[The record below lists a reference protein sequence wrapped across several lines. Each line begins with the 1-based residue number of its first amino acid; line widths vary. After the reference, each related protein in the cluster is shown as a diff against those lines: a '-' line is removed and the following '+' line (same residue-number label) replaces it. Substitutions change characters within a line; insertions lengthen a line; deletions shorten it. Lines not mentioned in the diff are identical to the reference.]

1 MRFSVDAGPSYAA
14 PHRSGLVDRLEVVLL
29 EVLSDLLAEH
39 RSLRVGGAEVD
50 ARPHSG
56 VDNFA
61 EHIREPLEA
70 PRGTGFVAERADGDL
85 VGAEEVLE
93 RVYERTSC
101 AGVARWV
108 VRKGRREEREQ
119 RVADWRRGVKQRQ
132 PRRVGLGVRV
142 AVGVGFSDRRYR
154 PPELPI
160 VLVVPAADRGISRG

>member
-1 MRFSVDAGPSYAA
+1 MMSVVSM
-14 PHRSGLVDRLEVVLL
+14 DRLEVMLL

-39 RSLRVGGAEVD
+39 GSLRVGGAGII
-50 ARPHSG
+50 ASPHSG
-56 VDNFA
+56 VDDL
-61 EHIREPLEA
+61 RERVGEPVEA
-70 PRGTGFVAERADGDL
+70 PRGTGFVAEGAEANL

-93 RVYERTSC
+93 RIDERTSR
-101 AGVARWV
+101 AGVPRGV
-108 VRKGRREEREQ
+108 VREGRREEREQ

-160 VLVVPAADRGISRG
+160 ILVVPAADSGISRG

>member
-1 MRFSVDAGPSYAA
+1 M
-14 PHRSGLVDRLEVVLL
+14 DRLEVVLL

-39 RSLRVGGAEVD
+39 GSLRVGGAEVD

-70 PRGTGFVAERADGDL
+70 PRGTGFVTERADGDL

-93 RVYERTSC
+93 RVHESTSC
-101 AGVARWV
+101 AGVARGV
-108 VRKGRREEREQ
+108 VREGRRKEREQ

-132 PRRVGLGVRV
+132 PRWVGLRGRGAGGVV
-142 AVGVGFSDRRYR
+142 CSGGRYR

>member
-1 MRFSVDAGPSYAA
+1 MISVVSM
-14 PHRSGLVDRLEVVLL
+14 DRLEVMLL

-39 RSLRVGGAEVD
+39 GSLRVGGAEVD

-70 PRGTGFVAERADGDL
+70 PRRTGFVAERTEANL

-93 RVYERTSC
+93 RVHERTSC
-101 AGVARWV
+101 AGVARGV
-108 VRKGRREEREQ
+108 VREGRRKEREQ

-132 PRRVGLGVRV
+132 ARRVGLGGRV
-142 AVGVGFSDRRYR
+142 AVGVGFSDRRYL
-154 PPELPI
+154 PTELP
-160 VLVVPAADRGISRG
+160 

>member
-1 MRFSVDAGPSYAA
+1 MRFRVDAGPSYAA

-39 RSLRVGGAEVD
+39 RSLRVCGAEVD

-70 PRGTGFVAERADGDL
+70 PRGTGFVAERAHGDL

-93 RVYERTSC
+93 RVHERTSC
-101 AGVARWV
+101 AGVARGV
-108 VRKGRREEREQ
+108 VREGRREERWQ
-119 RVADWRRGVKQRQ
+119 VADRCRWV
-132 PRRVGLGVRV
+132 
-142 AVGVGFSDRRYR
+142 
-154 PPELPI
+154 
-160 VLVVPAADRGISRG
+160 